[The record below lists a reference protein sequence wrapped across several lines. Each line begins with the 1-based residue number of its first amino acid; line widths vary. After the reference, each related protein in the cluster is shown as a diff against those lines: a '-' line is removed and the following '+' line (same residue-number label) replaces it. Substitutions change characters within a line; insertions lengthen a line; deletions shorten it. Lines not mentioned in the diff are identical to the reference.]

1 MYTTVSVRS
10 YDTLGNRIQ
19 RAEPGF
25 ADRQREDRRDALVSP
40 PVSLSILRV
49 DVLPHLR
56 TAAFDRPLSYRVPNG
71 VELAIGD
78 VVRVPLGSR
87 DVFGYVLRAPYRGED
102 DPKLRDVAARID
114 GPRAFDATGLE
125 TARWMADQYLCAL
138 REALGAVVLAA
149 AIPRTVE
156 RFVPIGD
163 PPDPGRFSVVPE
175 RLIRLLWSDFR
186 DGVSSDALL
195 RHPEARRSGDRKTL
209 LHALA
214 ALVRAGVLER
224 RRILAK
230 APVGAAT
237 IRMLRSGSAAIG
249 GKKAQALLAHVAA
262 LGELRRSDAVLAGF
276 SDAVIR
282 RAVNAGALVEEL
294 REVRR
299 ERTARVALPSHA
311 PTDEQRT
318 AIAAVAELLDAGAYG
333 QLLLHGVT
341 GSGKTFV
348 YLHAIARVLE
358 RGGRAIVLVP
368 EIALT
373 PQTAARFEAAFGDR
387 VAVLHS
393 ALSERERFDAWQ
405 AAARGEIDVVVGARS
420 AVFAPLE
427 GVQLIVV
434 DEAHE
439 TSYRQ
444 DTVPRYDAVAVA
456 RERMR
461 RANGVVV
468 LGSAT
473 PALEDYARAKAGRIP
488 AVRMLHRATAQP
500 LPSVRVVDM
509 GAEFASGNRRVFSTA
524 LAEAVAE
531 RIARREK
538 TVLFINRRGSARFV
552 LCRACGHVPE
562 CPRCSV
568 SLTVHRS
575 EALLRCHWCDHQT
588 ALPERCEQC
597 GEGPV
602 REFGAGT
609 QRVADEVQRLFPEA
623 VVIRMD
629 SDTTTRVGDHA
640 RLLER
645 FGDEGD
651 VLVGTQ
657 MVAKGLDFQTVTLVG
672 VVAAD
677 LDLHVAD
684 YRAAERTFGL
694 LTQVCGRSGRARAG
708 EAIVQTYSPEHFAI
722 RFAAKHDY
730 EGFAREELDDR
741 RALRWPPFSRVVLI
755 GAIGRSRSAVQA
767 AIARWGDALRAD
779 PRFDVLG
786 PAPYPIARVNDE
798 WRYRLAVR
806 TKAIDALR
814 AAIRSEVVAV
824 AAASPGVRLSITI
837 DG

>member
-1 MYTTVSVRS
+1 M
-10 YDTLGNRIQ
+10 
-19 RAEPGF
+19 
-25 ADRQREDRRDALVSP
+25 RDGVAL
-40 PVSLSILRV
+40 
-49 DVLPHLR
+49 
-56 TAAFDRPLSYRVPNG
+56 AA
-71 VELAIGD
+71 GD

-87 DVFGYVLRAPYRGED
+87 DVFAYVLGAPYAGD
-102 DPKLRDVAARID
+102 DDDNLRDVVARVD

-125 TARWMADQYLCAL
+125 LARWIADQYVCSL

-149 AIPRTVE
+149 AIPRAVE
-156 RFVPIGD
+156 RFVPKGA
-163 PPDPGRFSVVPE
+163 PPDAARFKVVPE
-175 RLIRLLWSDFR
+175 RLIRLLWTDFR
-186 DGVSSDALL
+186 DGAAPDVLL
-195 RHPEARRSGDRKTL
+195 RHPEARRAGDRKTL
-209 LHALA
+209 LRALD
-214 ALVRAGVLER
+214 ALVRAGALER
-224 RRILAK
+224 RRVLAK

-237 IRMLRSGSAAIG
+237 LRVLRRGDAAIK
-249 GKKAQALLAHVAA
+249 GKKAEALVAHVAA
-262 LGELRRSDAVLAGF
+262 LGEMRRSDAVLAGF

-282 RAVNAGALVEEL
+282 RAVQAGALIEAT
-294 REVRR
+294 REIRR
-299 ERTARVALPSHA
+299 ERTARVALPPYA
-311 PTDEQRT
+311 PTEEQRD
-318 AIAAVAELLDAGAYG
+318 AIARLAELLDARAFG

-341 GSGKTFV
+341 GSGKTLV
-348 YLHAIARVLE
+348 YLHAIARVLG

-420 AVFAPLE
+420 AVFAPLAD
-427 GVQLIVV
+427 VRLIVV

-456 RERMR
+456 RERMK
-461 RANGVVV
+461 RAGGVVV

-473 PALEDYARAKAGRIP
+473 PSLEDYARAKAGRFP
-488 AVRMLHRATAQP
+488 LVRMVHRATAQP
-500 LPSVRVVDM
+500 LPAVRIIDM

-524 LAEAVAE
+524 LAEA
-531 RIARREK
+531 IADRLARNEK

-562 CPRCSV
+562 CPRCST

-575 EALLRCHWCDHQT
+575 EALLRCHWCDFQT
-588 ALPERCEQC
+588 ALPEICTAC
-597 GEGPV
+597 GAGPV

-651 VLVGTQ
+651 ILVGTQ
-657 MVAKGLDFQTVTLVG
+657 MVAKGLDFPTVTLVG
-672 VVAAD
+672 AVAAD

-684 YRAAERTFGL
+684 YRAAERTFSL

-708 EAIVQTYSPEHFAI
+708 EAIVQTYSPDHPAIGFAS
-722 RFAAKHDY
+722 KHDY
-730 EGFAREELDDR
+730 DGFAHEELRER
-741 RALRWPPFSRVVLI
+741 RALRWPPYTRVAVL
-755 GAIGRSRSAVQA
+755 GAIGRSRRAVEA
-767 AIARWGDALRAD
+767 AIARWADALRGD
-779 PRFDVLG
+779 QRFDVLG
-786 PAPYPIARVNDE
+786 PATYPVARVNEE
-798 WRYRLAVR
+798 WRYRIAVR
-806 TKAIDALR
+806 TKEMDALR
-814 AAIRSEVVAV
+814 AAIRAEVLPL
-824 AAASPGVRLSITI
+824 AATAEGVRLAITI
-837 DG
+837 DA

>member
-1 MYTTVSVRS
+1 M
-10 YDTLGNRIQ
+10 
-19 RAEPGF
+19 
-25 ADRQREDRRDALVSP
+25 
-40 PVSLSILRV
+40 LSALRV

-56 TAAFDRPLSYRVPNG
+56 TAQFDRPLSYRVRDDAR
-71 VELAIGD
+71 LAVGD

-87 DVFGYVLRAPYRGED
+87 EVFAYVLRAPYRGDD

-125 TARWMADQYLCAL
+125 LARWMADQYVCAL

-149 AIPRTVE
+149 SIPRAVE
-156 RFVPIGD
+156 RFVPAGD
-163 PPDPGRFSVVPE
+163 PPDPARFKVVPE
-175 RLIRLLWSDFR
+175 RLIRLLWTDFR
-186 DGVSSDALL
+186 EGVGADVLL
-195 RHPEARRSGDRKTL
+195 RHPEARRAGDRKTL
-209 LHALA
+209 LHAIA
-214 ALVRAGVLER
+214 ALVRAGALER

-237 IRMLRSGSAAIG
+237 IRMLRRGTATIG
-249 GKKAQALLAHVAA
+249 GKKAQALVAHVTA
-262 LGELRRSDAVLAGF
+262 LGELRRSDAVLSGF

-282 RAVNAGALVEEL
+282 RAVQAGALVEEL

-299 ERTARVALPSHA
+299 ERTARVALPPHV

-318 AIAAVAELLDAGAYG
+318 AIAALAELLDAGAYG

-348 YLHAIARVLE
+348 YLHAIARVLG

-427 GVQLIVV
+427 NVQLIVV

-524 LAEAVAE
+524 LAEAIAE

-575 EALLRCHWCDHQT
+575 EALLRCHWCDHQS
-588 ALPERCEQC
+588 ALPELCAQC
-597 GEGPV
+597 GAGPV

-645 FGDEGD
+645 FGDDGD
-651 VLVGTQ
+651 ILVGTQ
-657 MVAKGLDFQTVTLVG
+657 MVAKGLDFPTVTLVG

-730 EGFAREELDDR
+730 DGFAREELEDR

-755 GAIGRSRSAVQA
+755 GAIGRSRRAVEE
-767 AIARWGDALRAD
+767 AIARWADALRAD
-779 PRFDVLG
+779 RRFDVLG

-814 AAIRSEVVAV
+814 DAIRSEIMP
-824 AAASPGVRLSITI
+824 AAAESPGVRLSIAI

>member
-1 MYTTVSVRS
+1 M
-10 YDTLGNRIQ
+10 
-19 RAEPGF
+19 
-25 ADRQREDRRDALVSP
+25 
-40 PVSLSILRV
+40 
-49 DVLPHLR
+49 PHLR
-56 TAAFDRPLSYRVPNG
+56 TARFDRALTYRVPQG
-71 VELAIGD
+71 VTLAVGD

-87 DVFGYVLRAPYRGED
+87 EVFGYVLTDPYRSED
-102 DPKLRDVAARID
+102 AAELREVAARVE

-125 TARWMADQYLCAL
+125 LARWIAERSLCSL
-138 REALGAVVLAA
+138 REALGAIVLAA
-149 AIPRTVE
+149 AIPRAVE
-156 RFVPIGD
+156 RFVPLG
-163 PPDPGRFSVVPE
+163 PAPDAQRFKVVPE
-175 RLIRLLWSDFR
+175 RLIRLLWTDFR
-186 DGVSSDALL
+186 EGVAPDVLL
-195 RHPEARRSGDRKTL
+195 RHPDARRAADRS
-209 LHALA
+209 ALVRA
-214 ALVRAGVLER
+214 LGALVRAGALER
-224 RRILAK
+224 RRVLVK

-237 IRMLRSGSAAIG
+237 IRVLRRGAAQIG
-249 GKKAQALLAHVAA
+249 GKKARALIAQVGE

-282 RAVNAGALVEEL
+282 RAVQAGALHEEA

-299 ERTARVALPSHA
+299 ERGARVALPPHS
-311 PTDEQRT
+311 PTAEQRA
-318 AIAAVAELLDAGAYG
+318 AIARLAELLDAGTFG
-333 QLLLHGVT
+333 QLLVHGVT

-348 YLHAIARVLE
+348 YLHAIARVLA

-405 AAARGEIDVVVGARS
+405 AAAREEIDVVVGARS
-420 AVFAPLE
+420 AVFAPLRD
-427 GVQLIVV
+427 VRLIVV

-461 RANGVVV
+461 RAGGVVV

-473 PALEDYARAKAGRIP
+473 PSLEDYARAQAGRIP
-488 AVRMLHRATAQP
+488 LVRLRERATAQP
-500 LPSVRVVDM
+500 MPAVRVVDM
-509 GAEFASGNRRVFSTA
+509 GAEFASGNRRVFSSA
-524 LAEAVAE
+524 LTEAIAQ

-552 LCRACGHVPE
+552 LCRVCGAVPE
-562 CPRCSV
+562 CPRCST

-575 EALLRCHWCDHQT
+575 EALLRCHWCDFQR
-588 ALPERCEQC
+588 ALPELCPACEA
-597 GEGPV
+597 GPV

-609 QRVADEVQRLFPEA
+609 QRVAEEAERLFPEA

-651 VLVGTQ
+651 ILVGTQ
-657 MVAKGLDFQTVTLVG
+657 MVAKGLDFPTVTLVG
-672 VVAAD
+672 AVAAD

-684 YRAAERTFGL
+684 YRAAERTFAL

-708 EAIVQTYSPEHFAI
+708 EAIIQTYSPEHLAV
-722 RFAAKHDY
+722 RYAADHDY
-730 EGFAREELDDR
+730 DGFAREELRER
-741 RALRWPPFSRVVLI
+741 RALRWPPFTRMALL
-755 GAIGRSRSAVQA
+755 GAIGRSRRAVEA
-767 AIARWGDALRAD
+767 AIARWADALRAD
-779 PRFDVLG
+779 PRFEVLG
-786 PAPYPIARVNDE
+786 PAPYAVARVNEE

-806 TKAIDALR
+806 TRELAALR
-814 AAIRSEVVAV
+814 EALRSTVLPLAAETPA
-824 AAASPGVRLSITI
+824 VRLAVMM
-837 DG
+837 DA

>member
-1 MYTTVSVRS
+1 V
-10 YDTLGNRIQ
+10 
-19 RAEPGF
+19 
-25 ADRQREDRRDALVSP
+25 
-40 PVSLSILRV
+40 LSALRV

-56 TAAFDRPLSYRVPNG
+56 TAQFDRPLSYRVRDDAR
-71 VELAIGD
+71 LAVGD

-87 DVFGYVLRAPYRGED
+87 EVFAYVLRAPYRGDD

-125 TARWMADQYLCAL
+125 LARWMADQYVCAL

-149 AIPRTVE
+149 SIPRAVE
-156 RFVPIGD
+156 RFVPAGD
-163 PPDPGRFSVVPE
+163 PPDPARFKVVPE
-175 RLIRLLWSDFR
+175 RLIRLLWTDFR
-186 DGVSSDALL
+186 EGVGADVLL
-195 RHPEARRSGDRKTL
+195 RHPEARRAGDRKTL
-209 LHALA
+209 LHAIA
-214 ALVRAGVLER
+214 ALVRAGALER

-237 IRMLRSGSAAIG
+237 IRMLRRGTATIG
-249 GKKAQALLAHVAA
+249 GKKAQALVAHVTA
-262 LGELRRSDAVLAGF
+262 LGELRRSDAVLSGF

-282 RAVNAGALVEEL
+282 RAVQAGALVEEL

-299 ERTARVALPSHA
+299 ERTARVALPPHV

-318 AIAAVAELLDAGAYG
+318 AIAALAELLDAGAYG

-348 YLHAIARVLE
+348 YLHAIARVLG

-427 GVQLIVV
+427 NVQLIVV

-524 LAEAVAE
+524 LAEAIAE

-575 EALLRCHWCDHQT
+575 EALLRCHWCDHQS
-588 ALPERCEQC
+588 ALPELCAQC
-597 GEGPV
+597 GAGPV

-645 FGDEGD
+645 FGDDGD
-651 VLVGTQ
+651 ILVGTQ
-657 MVAKGLDFQTVTLVG
+657 MVAKGLDFPTVTLVG

-730 EGFAREELDDR
+730 DGFAREELEDR

-755 GAIGRSRSAVQA
+755 GAIGRSRRAVEE
-767 AIARWGDALRAD
+767 AIARWADALRAD
-779 PRFDVLG
+779 RRFDVLG

-814 AAIRSEVVAV
+814 DAIRSEIMP
-824 AAASPGVRLSITI
+824 AAAESPGVRLSIAI

>member
-1 MYTTVSVRS
+1 MLS
-10 YDTLGNRIQ
+10 
-19 RAEPGF
+19 EPGSF
-25 ADRQREDRRDALVSP
+25 GTSAKTGGDALSP
-40 PVSLSILRV
+40 RRFVLSTLVV

-56 TAAFDRPLSYRVPNG
+56 TAQFDRPLSYHVPDG
-71 VELAIGD
+71 IALEAGD

-87 DVFGYVLRAPYRGED
+87 DVFAYVLGAPYRTAGD
-102 DPKLRDVAARID
+102 AKLRDVSGRVD

-125 TARWMADQYLCAL
+125 LATWMADQYLCAL

-149 AIPRTVE
+149 AIPRAVE

-163 PPDPGRFSVVPE
+163 PPDTARFKVVPE

-186 DGVSSDALL
+186 EGVTADALL
-195 RHPEARRSGDRKTL
+195 RHPEARRAADRPAL
-209 LHALA
+209 LRAIA
-214 ALVRAGVLER
+214 ALVRAGALER
-224 RRILAK
+224 RRVLAK
-230 APVGAAT
+230 APVGTATMRVLRRGAAE
-237 IRMLRSGSAAIG
+237 IG
-249 GKKAQALLAHVAA
+249 GKKAQALVAHVAA
-262 LGELRRSDAVLAGF
+262 LGEARRSDAVLAGF

-282 RAVNAGALVEEL
+282 RAVQAGALIEEA

-299 ERTARVALPSHA
+299 ERSARVALPPHP
-311 PTDEQRT
+311 PTGEQRT
-318 AIAAVAELLDAGAYG
+318 AIAALAKLLDAGAFG

-348 YLHAIARVLE
+348 YLHAIARVLTG
-358 RGGRAIVLVP
+358 GGRAIVLVP

-393 ALSERERFDAWQ
+393 ALSQRERFDAWQ

-420 AVFAPLE
+420 AVFAPLA
-427 GVQLIVV
+427 GVRLIVV

-439 TSYRQ
+439 STYRQ

-461 RANGVVV
+461 RAGGVVV

-488 AVRMLHRATAQP
+488 VVRMLQRATAQP
-500 LPSVRVVDM
+500 LPAVRIVDM

-524 LAEAVAE
+524 LTEAVTE

-588 ALPERCEQC
+588 ALSESCAQC

-645 FGDEGD
+645 FGEEGD
-651 VLVGTQ
+651 ILVGTQ
-657 MVAKGLDFQTVTLVG
+657 MVAKGLDFPTVTLVG

-694 LTQVCGRSGRARAG
+694 LTQVCGRSGRARPG

-722 RFAAKHDY
+722 RFAAQHDY
-730 EGFAREELDDR
+730 DGFAREELEDR
-741 RALRWPPFSRVVLI
+741 RALRWPPFSRVVLL
-755 GAIGRSRSAVQA
+755 GAIGRSRRAVEES
-767 AIARWGDALRAD
+767 IARWGDLLRAD
-779 PRFDVLG
+779 ARFDVLG
-786 PAPYPIARVNDE
+786 PAPYPVARVNDE

-806 TKAIDALR
+806 TKALDALR
-814 AAIRSEVVAV
+814 SAIRTAVVP
-824 AAASPGVRLSITI
+824 AAAATEGVRLSVAI

>member
-1 MYTTVSVRS
+1 VAT
-10 YDTLGNRIQ
+10 
-19 RAEPGF
+19 
-25 ADRQREDRRDALVSP
+25 
-40 PVSLSILRV
+40 
-49 DVLPHLR
+49 
-56 TAAFDRPLSYRVPNG
+56 
-71 VELAIGD
+71 
-78 VVRVPLGSR
+78 VRV
-87 DVFGYVLRAPYRGED
+87 LRRG
-102 DPKLRDVAARID
+102 
-114 GPRAFDATGLE
+114 DAT
-125 TARWMADQYLCAL
+125 
-138 REALGAVVLAA
+138 
-149 AIPRTVE
+149 
-156 RFVPIGD
+156 
-163 PPDPGRFSVVPE
+163 
-175 RLIRLLWSDFR
+175 
-186 DGVSSDALL
+186 
-195 RHPEARRSGDRKTL
+195 
-209 LHALA
+209 
-214 ALVRAGVLER
+214 
-224 RRILAK
+224 
-230 APVGAAT
+230 
-237 IRMLRSGSAAIG
+237 IG
-249 GKKAQALLAHVAA
+249 GKKAQALVAHVGS
-262 LGELRRSDAVLAGF
+262 LGELRRSDALLAGF

-282 RAVNAGALVEEL
+282 RAVQAGALTEEA

-299 ERTARVALPSHA
+299 ERSGRVSLPPHEATA
-311 PTDEQRT
+311 EQLD
-318 AIAAVAELLDAGAYG
+318 AIAGLVELLDAGVHG

-348 YLHAIARVLE
+348 YLHAIARVLA

-420 AVFAPLE
+420 AVFAPLDD
-427 GVQLIVV
+427 VQLVVV

-461 RANGVVV
+461 RAGGVVV

-488 AVRMLHRATAQP
+488 VVRMLQRATAQP
-500 LPSVRVVDM
+500 LPAVRIVDM

-524 LAEAVAE
+524 LAEAIAE
-531 RIARREK
+531 RLARSEK

-575 EALLRCHWCDHQT
+575 EALLRCHWCDHQQ
-588 ALPERCEQC
+588 AAPELCPSC
-597 GEGPV
+597 GVGPV

-609 QRVADEVQRLFPEA
+609 QRVAEEAQRLFPEA

-651 VLVGTQ
+651 ILVGTQ
-657 MVAKGLDFQTVTLVG
+657 MVAKGLDFPTVTLAG
-672 VVAAD
+672 AVAAD

-684 YRAAERTFGL
+684 YRAAERTFAL

-722 RFAAKHDY
+722 GFAAKHDY
-730 EGFAREELDDR
+730 DGFAREELRDR

-755 GAIGRSRSAVQA
+755 GAIGRSRRAVEA
-767 AIARWGDALRAD
+767 AVGAWAVALRGD
-779 PRFDVLG
+779 RRFDVLG
-786 PAPYPIARVNDE
+786 PAPYPVARVNDE

-806 TKAIDALR
+806 TKELDALR
-814 AAIRSEVVAV
+814 EALRTVVQPLAAGAD
-824 AAASPGVRLSITI
+824 GVRMAITI